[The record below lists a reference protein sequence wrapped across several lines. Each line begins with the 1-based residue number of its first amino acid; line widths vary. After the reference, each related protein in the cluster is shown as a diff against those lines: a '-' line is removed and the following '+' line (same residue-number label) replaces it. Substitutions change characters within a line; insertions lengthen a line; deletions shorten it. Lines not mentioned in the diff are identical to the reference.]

1 MLNLFK
7 ERVLEVLKAKG
18 ISMRELT
25 SNPLIYKK
33 ACTLAYK
40 SIPIPW
46 RWFIGKKKV
55 HRFVDMVKNKIVS

>member
-25 SNPLIYKK
+25 SNPLIYEK

-55 HRFVDMVKNKIVS
+55 RRFVDMVKNKFVS